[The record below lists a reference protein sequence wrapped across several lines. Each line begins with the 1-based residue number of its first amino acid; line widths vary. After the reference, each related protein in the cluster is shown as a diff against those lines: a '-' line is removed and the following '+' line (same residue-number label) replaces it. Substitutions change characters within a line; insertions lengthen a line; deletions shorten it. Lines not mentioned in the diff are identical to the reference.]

1 MESCSLSEGKRRS
14 EMSLIPVLKIGI
26 WNAWILWVLQFLLMI
41 FPNFFMSEDAKS
53 RTKRAPQ
60 FVPFR
65 RTEKILAHSTH
76 MVIMPFSII
85 YSIFLP
91 LQIGTAWFY
100 LGLAIFISALAMNL
114 MTTISFA
121 ATPLDKPVTSG
132 IYRISRHPIYLSGFL
147 LNLSIGIV
155 GASWIMMLCA
165 ILWIFFFHIVVP
177 TEERF
182 LLGQY
187 GDAYRE
193 YMNRTPRWIG
203 IPKLE

>member
-1 MESCSLSEGKRRS
+1 
-14 EMSLIPVLKIGI
+14 MSLIPTFEIGI
-26 WNAWILWVLQFLLMI
+26 WNAWILWVLQFLSMI
-41 FPNFFMSEDAKS
+41 IPNFFMSEEAKI

-60 FVPFR
+60 FVPFNKKK
-65 RTEKILAHSTH
+65 EKILALSTH
-76 MVIMPFSII
+76 VVIMPFSII

-100 LGLAIFISALAMNL
+100 IGLVIFISALVMSL

-121 ATPLDKPVTSG
+121 TTPVDKPVTSG
-132 IYRISRHPIYLSGFL
+132 IYRISRHPIYFSGFL

-155 GASWIMMLCA
+155 CASWVIMLCA
-165 ILWIFFFHIVVP
+165 ILWIVFFHIVVP

-182 LLGQY
+182 LIGQY

-193 YMNRTPRWIG
+193 YMNRTPIWIG
-203 IPKLE
+203 IPKSGQN

>member
-1 MESCSLSEGKRRS
+1 
-14 EMSLIPVLKIGI
+14 MSLVPAFEIGI
-26 WNAWILWVLQFLLMI
+26 WNAWILWVLQFLSMI
-41 FPNFFMSEDAKS
+41 IPNFFMSEEAKI

-60 FVPFR
+60 FVPFS
-65 RTEKILAHSTH
+65 RTEKILAYSTH
-76 MVIMPFSII
+76 VVIMPFSII

-100 LGLAIFISALAMNL
+100 IGLVIFISALVMSL

-121 ATPLDKPVTSG
+121 TTPVDKPVTSG
-132 IYRISRHPIYLSGFL
+132 IYRISRHPIYFSGFL

-155 GASWIMMLCA
+155 CASWVIMLCA
-165 ILWIFFFHIVVP
+165 ILWIVFFHIVVP

-182 LLGQY
+182 LIGQY

-203 IPKLE
+203 MPKSGEK